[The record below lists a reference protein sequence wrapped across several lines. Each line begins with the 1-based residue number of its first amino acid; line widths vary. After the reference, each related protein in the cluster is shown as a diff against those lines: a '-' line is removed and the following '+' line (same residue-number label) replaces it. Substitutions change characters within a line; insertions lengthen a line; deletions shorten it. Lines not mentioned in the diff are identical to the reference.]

1 MPSKFGH
8 FISLA
13 LTLLILAACLIPI
26 VEFTPSAR
34 ALLLYDSGNPT
45 PDEQLVLEMVNRA
58 RSNPIAEGQRLGI
71 DIHEGLQ
78 NPSLVGPRPP
88 LAFNKLLL
96 GIAEAHSREMYNG
109 NYFSHTDP
117 NGTTAFDRMTHA
129 GYNFARAGENMA
141 AGTDIGSVDLE
152 DFMMV
157 DSGTQGRLHR
167 VNLLDIFPYPCGD
180 PPCAYSEIGIGY
192 YEGSTSNSVG
202 NAFIT
207 EDFGATI
214 STGPLLTGVVYND
227 RNGNNFYDIGE
238 GLAGITVT
246 PSSGSYYAISSSSGG
261 YAFPIGSSGMI
272 TVTASGPGFG
282 PITKTVT
289 LTGTNIELDLTP
301 QTSSSST
308 LSQTITQT
316 TTQPTTQSSQT
327 FTQTFSTTAQPQF
340 ASIQFLTTP
349 SSFVGAASPGTITAC
364 GNTYSNSQTAP
375 NCSGGTFSATANL
388 PSPSSG
394 WEFNNWAWTGGV
406 ACSSD
411 TANPVSCSASSSGGV
426 LMAVYAALVNVATNP
441 ASTAQLAWGSCSNP
455 PLGNGNAFFS
465 TNYGS
470 TTITTCQLPSGY
482 SFSSWTCSGGLTCS
496 ASANPTTLTLNGP
509 GTITLNLQ
517 AQTIDQTSTTTST
530 SLSSTTSMQST
541 SSISTTSTVAQPAP
555 EFDIQT
561 MLLGAMLVAAL
572 LIITTSSRGRPSLG
586 RKVRKLFVRIREH
599 KNADGNLSVLG

>member
-1 MPSKFGH
+1 MAALASKFRH
-8 FISLA
+8 CISFTIILLFLA
-13 LTLLILAACLIPI
+13 VGLIPI
-26 VEFTPSAR
+26 VEFTPTAK
-34 ALLLYDSGNPT
+34 ALVLYDSGNPT
-45 PDEQLVLEMVNRA
+45 PDEQLVLEMANRA
-58 RSNPIAEGQRLGI
+58 RSNPVAEGQRLGI

-96 GIAEAHSREMYNG
+96 GIAEAHSRDMYNS

-117 NGTTAFDRMTHA
+117 NGTTAFDRMAHA
-129 GYNFARAGENMA
+129 GYDFARAGENMA
-141 AGTDIGSVDLE
+141 AGTDIGSADLE

-167 VNLLDIFPYPCGD
+167 VNLLDIFPYPCGG
-180 PPCAYSEIGIGY
+180 PPCAYSEVGIGY
-192 YEGSTSNSVG
+192 YEGSTPNSIG
-202 NAFIT
+202 SAFIT
-207 EDFGATI
+207 EDFGATV
-214 STGPLLTGVVYND
+214 STGPLLTGVIYND
-227 RNGNNFYDIGE
+227 RNGNNFYDMGE
-238 GLAGITVT
+238 GLAGVTVT

-261 YAFPIGSSGMI
+261 YAFPIGSSGTI
-272 TVTASGPGFG
+272 TVTASGPGLG

-289 LTGTNIELDLTP
+289 LKGTNIELDFTP
-301 QTSSSST
+301 QTSSSNT
-308 LSQTITQT
+308 LFQTITQT
-316 TTQPTTQSSQT
+316 TTQPTTQTSQT

-375 NCSGGTFSATANL
+375 NCSGTFSATANL

-394 WEFNNWAWTGGV
+394 WEFNNWAWTGGMT
-406 ACSSD
+406 CSSEV
-411 TANPVSCSASSSGGV
+411 ANPVTCSAYSSGGV
-426 LMAVYAALVNVATNP
+426 LIAVFAALVNVLTNP

-496 ASANPTTLTLNGP
+496 ASTNPTTLTLNGP

-517 AQTIDQTSTTTST
+517 SQTISQTSTTTST
-530 SLSSTTSMQST
+530 SLSSTTSTTLQSS

-555 EFDIQT
+555 EFDSQT
-561 MLLGAMLVAAL
+561 MFLGAMLIAAL
-572 LIITTSSRGRPSLG
+572 LIITKSSRGRLSL
-586 RKVRKLFVRIREH
+586 RQKHSKTFRASVRTQKR
-599 KNADGNLSVLG
+599 